1 MAMLRG
7 IKKKVSTLWR
17 KRKATR
23 RISTPPSSSQSSST
37 SLAES
42 ETETS
47 IYPNSTPDDSTVS
60 ENPPLPP
67 RPILST
73 ISTNFEHERQPLQQQ
88 LSSRPST
95 VSALSDDQHDR
106 SVVQETANEPP
117 TPEQDPYMAKYVP
130 YTDVNPLKNNMFAR
144 TAGVYGRINPD
155 IMGGFGNDDDSI
167 WLVDDEEE
175 ERPNQ
180 NVSRSRLE
188 SPADSTSRLTFLGQ
202 RYERAAHSATHL
214 QQASAAPA
222 PSTEPAFRYQRPAF
236 LDNDDDLMSG
246 SLAATEEACEFR
258 FGQRYQR
265 AADST
270 DLIVTHQRTPRSSI
284 SSVLECVVCADTKIL
299 DAFPRL
305 SITSTCTHPPNTC
318 LDCIQLSIESDLSS
332 KLWTEIRCPE
342 CTELLEYADIQRY
355 ANEQTFSKY
364 ETIALRAAMSEADNF
379 VWCTSGCGSG
389 QIHESGTAQPIVTCL
404 HCNHR
409 SCFHHNVA
417 WHESLSCEEYDQLL
431 TDPDNFRSRL
441 ELENERWSEE
451 QQAQLEADRAMAQNL
466 LAEDEAA
473 MRQREERAR
482 REREQAQKAAQL
494 ARQIAARRKKEE
506 AQSSALVSRTTKPCA
521 GCGWAIEK
529 NKGCSHM
536 TCIRCK
542 HEFCFECGASH
553 RDILR
558 RDNSVHKKT
567 CPYHPNNLPTMK
579 GTRR

>member
-95 VSALSDDQHDR
+95 VSALSYDQLDR
-106 SVVQETANEPP
+106 SVVQETANDPP

-144 TAGVYGRINPD
+144 TAGVYGRVNPD

-175 ERPNQ
+175 EEEEGPNQNQ

-258 FGQRYQR
+258 YVYYLLSAF
-265 AADST
+265 A
-270 DLIVTHQRTPRSSI
+270 
-284 SSVLECVVCADTKIL
+284 VVIIALKCAE
-299 DAFPRL
+299 AFHTYLL
-305 SITSTCTHPPNTC
+305 SI
-318 LDCIQLSIESDLSS
+318 
-332 KLWTEIRCPE
+332 
-342 CTELLEYADIQRY
+342 Y
-355 ANEQTFSKY
+355 
-364 ETIALRAAMSEADNF
+364 IA
-379 VWCTSGCGSG
+379 
-389 QIHESGTAQPIVTCL
+389 
-404 HCNHR
+404 
-409 SCFHHNVA
+409 
-417 WHESLSCEEYDQLL
+417 
-431 TDPDNFRSRL
+431 
-441 ELENERWSEE
+441 
-451 QQAQLEADRAMAQNL
+451 
-466 LAEDEAA
+466 
-473 MRQREERAR
+473 
-482 REREQAQKAAQL
+482 
-494 ARQIAARRKKEE
+494 
-506 AQSSALVSRTTKPCA
+506 
-521 GCGWAIEK
+521 
-529 NKGCSHM
+529 
-536 TCIRCK
+536 
-542 HEFCFECGASH
+542 
-553 RDILR
+553 
-558 RDNSVHKKT
+558 
-567 CPYHPNNLPTMK
+567 
-579 GTRR
+579 